1 MDTPSELVWE
11 PLTSSH
17 IDSMAFDA
25 DSAILYIRYQNG
37 AVYRVTASQEE
48 ADGLRTATSPGR
60 YVRLMFQGKQSR
72 VE

>member
-1 MDTPSELVWE
+1 MSPEALTWE
-11 PLTSSH
+11 PLVSSH
-17 IDSMAFDA
+17 ISDMAYDA
-25 DSAILYIRYQNG
+25 DSALLYIRYQSG

-60 YVRLMFQGKQSR
+60 YTNLMFKGKMSR